1 MNSKPNTLNKKLKIL
16 LIEDD
21 PGDAHL
27 IRKMLIESKSACFE
41 LEHFDRLSKGLEH
54 LVQMEIDLILL
65 DLNLPDSQG
74 LDTFVKAHA
83 KAQVIPVIVLTG
95 LEDENLAIE
104 SISKGA
110 QDYLVK
116 GQIDSS
122 LLIRAIHYA
131 VERHMLRSKL
141 KKANQKILEQ
151 QKELIDEERLKV
163 LLQMAGATAHELN
176 TPLFALLGNIDLMGK
191 YKGDPEKLSGC
202 ITAIEASGNRIS
214 DIVKKIQTIRHY
226 ETTAYFDG
234 IDIININQDLNIL
247 SVEDDK
253 MFFSMLKKM
262 LSNLGMTKV
271 SQAMNIKKAKALL
284 TKNTYALTLLEYKL
298 PDGDAFD
305 LLRFMKGQDL
315 QVPVVV
321 LTGQG
326 NEEIASKAIQ
336 TGAYDYLSK
345 ENVTESSLSRSINN
359 ALEKFR
365 LNREINMA
373 MTKMAEMSTTDE
385 LTGLY
390 NRRYFTE
397 ALERE
402 MARAKRYGTSLVMC
416 MMDLDNFKRVN
427 DAYGHTAGDTVLSEI
442 GKILKDCIRQSDL
455 GCRYGGEEFAVIL
468 PDTDANKAKVI
479 CERLRKIVAEHPFK
493 HNLYL
498 FNITISMGITSY
510 NSFMDQSPIE
520 ILELADKALYQAK
533 EAGRNQL
540 VEYTPAK
547 RERHRSK
554 LGKILVSKGYIAENE
569 LDKALS
575 EQKLRIG
582 EILVQSGHITPKQ
595 LETALDYQKNTVM
608 KLGET
613 LKVLGYIMNKDLN
626 WALSRMKRKLG
637 EILTEMGLLKDYQLQ
652 QALALQEEYY

>member
-1 MNSKPNTLNKKLKIL
+1 MNSKPNTLNEKLKIL

-41 LEHFDRLSKGLEH
+41 LEHFDRLSTGLEH
-54 LVQMEIDLILL
+54 LAQMEIDLILL

-95 LEDENLAIE
+95 LEDENLAIK

-116 GQIDSS
+116 GQIDSG

-131 VERHMLRSKL
+131 VERHRLRLKL

-176 TPLFALLGNIDLMGK
+176 QPLMVLLGNIELIGM
-191 YKGDPEKLSGC
+191 YKSDPEKLSYC
-202 ITAIEASGNRIS
+202 ITAIEDAGNRIS
-214 DIVKKIQTIRHY
+214 DIVKKIETIRNY
-226 ETTAYFDG
+226 ETKTYPDG
-234 IDIININQDLNIL
+234 SEIINIDQDLNIL
-247 SVEDDK
+247 SIEDDK
-253 MFFSMLKKM
+253 MYFSMLKKM
-262 LSNLGMTKV
+262 LSNLGMTEV
-271 SQAMNIKKAKALL
+271 SRAMNIKEAKTLL
-284 TKNTYALTLLEYKL
+284 TNNTYALALLEYKL

-305 LLRFMKGQDL
+305 LLRFMKGQDI

-326 NEEIASKAIQ
+326 NEAIASKAIQ

-345 ENVTESSLSRSINN
+345 ENINESSLSRSINT
-359 ALEKFR
+359 ALERFR
-365 LNREINMA
+365 LNRDINMA
-373 MTKMAEMSTTDE
+373 MTKMAEISTTDE

-402 MARAKRYGTSLVMC
+402 IARAKRYGTSLVMC
-416 MMDLDNFKRVN
+416 MMDLDYFKRVN
-427 DAYGHTAGDTVLSEI
+427 DAYGHTAGDMVLAKI
-442 GKILKDCIRQSDL
+442 GKILKDCIRKSDL
-455 GCRYGGEEFAVIL
+455 ACRYGGEEFAVIL
-468 PDTDANKAKVI
+468 PDTDVKKAKAV
-479 CERLRKIVAEHPFK
+479 CERFRKIVAGHPFK
-493 HNLYL
+493 HNLSQ

-510 NSFMDQSPIE
+510 NSFIDQSPIE

-540 VEYTPAK
+540 VEYTPAI
-547 RERHRSK
+547 RERHRS
-554 LGKILVSKGYIAENE
+554 
-569 LDKALS
+569 
-575 EQKLRIG
+575 
-582 EILVQSGHITPKQ
+582 
-595 LETALDYQKNTVM
+595 
-608 KLGET
+608 
-613 LKVLGYIMNKDLN
+613 
-626 WALSRMKRKLG
+626 
-637 EILTEMGLLKDYQLQ
+637 
-652 QALALQEEYY
+652 

>member
-27 IRKMLIESKSACFE
+27 IRKMLIGSKSACFE
-41 LEHFDRLSKGLEH
+41 LEHFDRLSTGLEH
-54 LVQMEIDLILL
+54 LAQMEIDLILL

-95 LEDENLAIE
+95 LEDENLAVK
-104 SISKGA
+104 SISKGV

-116 GQIDSS
+116 GQIDSG

-131 VERHMLRSKL
+131 VERHRLRLKL

-176 TPLFALLGNIDLMGK
+176 QPLMVLLGNIELLEM
-191 YKGDPEKLSGC
+191 YKSDPEKLSDC
-202 ITAIEASGNRIS
+202 VTAIEDAGNRIS
-214 DIVKKIQTIRHY
+214 DIVKKIETIRSY
-226 ETTAYFDG
+226 ETKAYPDG
-234 IDIININQDLNIL
+234 SEIISIDQGLKIL
-247 SVEDDK
+247 SIEDDK
-253 MFFSMLKKM
+253 IYFSMLKKM
-262 LSNLGMTKV
+262 LNNLGMTEV
-271 SQAMNIKKAKALL
+271 SQAMNIKEAKTLL
-284 TKNTYALTLLEYKL
+284 TKNTYALALLEYKL

-305 LLRFMKGQDL
+305 LLGFMKGQDI

-326 NEEIASKAIQ
+326 NEAIASKAIQ

-345 ENVTESSLSRSINN
+345 ENINESSLSRSINT
-359 ALEKFR
+359 ALERFR

-397 ALERE
+397 ALGRE
-402 MARAKRYGTSLVMC
+402 IARAKRYGTSLVMC
-416 MMDLDNFKRVN
+416 MMDLDYFKRVN
-427 DAYGHTAGDTVLSEI
+427 DVYGHTAGDMVLSEI
-442 GKILKDCIRQSDL
+442 GKILKDCIRQNDL
-455 GCRYGGEEFAVIL
+455 ACRYGGEEFAVIL
-468 PDTDANKAKVI
+468 PNTDVKRAKAV
-479 CERLRKIVAEHPFK
+479 CERFRKIVAGYPFK
-493 HNLYL
+493 HNLSQ

-540 VEYTPAK
+540 VEYTP
-547 RERHRSK
+547 S
-554 LGKILVSKGYIAENE
+554 I
-569 LDKALS
+569 
-575 EQKLRIG
+575 
-582 EILVQSGHITPKQ
+582 
-595 LETALDYQKNTVM
+595 
-608 KLGET
+608 
-613 LKVLGYIMNKDLN
+613 
-626 WALSRMKRKLG
+626 
-637 EILTEMGLLKDYQLQ
+637 
-652 QALALQEEYY
+652 

>member
-1 MNSKPNTLNKKLKIL
+1 MISKPNTLNKKLKIL

-27 IRKMLIESKSACFE
+27 IRKMLIESKSAYFE
-41 LEHFDRLSKGLEH
+41 LEHFDRLSTGLEQ
-54 LVQMEIDLILL
+54 LAQMEIDLILL

-74 LDTFVKAHA
+74 LDTIVKAHA
-83 KAQVIPVIVLTG
+83 KAQIIPVIVLTG
-95 LEDENLAIE
+95 LEDKNLAIK

-116 GQIDSS
+116 GQINSG

-131 VERHMLRSKL
+131 VERHRLRAKL

-176 TPLFALLGNIDLMGK
+176 QPLMVLLGNIELIGT
-191 YKGDPEKLSGC
+191 YKSDPEKLSDC
-202 ITAIEASGNRIS
+202 VAAIEDAGNRIS
-214 DIVKKIQTIRHY
+214 DIVKKIETIRNY
-226 ETTAYFDG
+226 ETKAYPDG
-234 IDIININQDLNIL
+234 SKIISIDQDLNIL
-247 SVEDDK
+247 SIEDDK
-253 MFFSMLKKM
+253 MYFSMLKKM
-262 LSNLGMTKV
+262 LSNLGMTEV
-271 SQAMNIKKAKALL
+271 SQAMNIKEAKALL
-284 TKNTYALTLLEYKL
+284 TKNTYALTLLEYNL

-305 LLRFMKGQDL
+305 LLGFMKGQDI

-326 NEEIASKAIQ
+326 DEAIASKAIQ

-345 ENVTESSLSRSINN
+345 ENINESSLSRSINTT
-359 ALEKFR
+359 LERFR

-402 MARAKRYGTSLVMC
+402 IARAKRYGTSLVMC
-416 MMDLDNFKRVN
+416 LMDLDYFKRVN
-427 DAYGHTAGDTVLSEI
+427 DAYGHTAGDMVLAEI
-442 GKILKDCIRQSDL
+442 GKILKDCIRKSDL
-455 GCRYGGEEFAVIL
+455 ACRYGGEEFAVIL
-468 PDTDANKAKVI
+468 PDTDVKKAKAV
-479 CERLRKIVAEHPFK
+479 CERFRKIVAEHPFK
-493 HNLYL
+493 HNLFQ

-540 VEYTPAK
+540 VEYTP
-547 RERHRSK
+547 S
-554 LGKILVSKGYIAENE
+554 I
-569 LDKALS
+569 
-575 EQKLRIG
+575 
-582 EILVQSGHITPKQ
+582 
-595 LETALDYQKNTVM
+595 
-608 KLGET
+608 
-613 LKVLGYIMNKDLN
+613 
-626 WALSRMKRKLG
+626 
-637 EILTEMGLLKDYQLQ
+637 
-652 QALALQEEYY
+652 

>member
-1 MNSKPNTLNKKLKIL
+1 MISKPNTLNKKLKIL

-27 IRKMLIESKSACFE
+27 IRKMLIESKSAYFE
-41 LEHFDRLSKGLEH
+41 LEHFDRLSTGLEQ
-54 LVQMEIDLILL
+54 LAQMEIDLILL

-74 LDTFVKAHA
+74 LDTIVKAHA
-83 KAQVIPVIVLTG
+83 KAQIIPVIVLTG
-95 LEDENLAIE
+95 LEDKNLAIK

-116 GQIDSS
+116 GQINSG

-131 VERHMLRSKL
+131 VERHRLRAKL

-176 TPLFALLGNIDLMGK
+176 QPLMVLLGNIELIGT
-191 YKGDPEKLSGC
+191 YKSDPEKLSDC
-202 ITAIEASGNRIS
+202 VAAIEDAGNRIS
-214 DIVKKIQTIRHY
+214 DIVKKIETIRNY
-226 ETTAYFDG
+226 ETKAYPDG
-234 IDIININQDLNIL
+234 SKIISIDQDLNIL
-247 SVEDDK
+247 SIEDDK
-253 MFFSMLKKM
+253 MYFSILKKM
-262 LSNLGMTKV
+262 LSNLGMTEV
-271 SQAMNIKKAKALL
+271 SQAMNIKEAKALL

-305 LLRFMKGQDL
+305 LLGFMKGQDI

-326 NEEIASKAIQ
+326 DEAIASKAIQ

-345 ENVTESSLSRSINN
+345 ENINESSLSRSINTT
-359 ALEKFR
+359 LERFR

-402 MARAKRYGTSLVMC
+402 IARAKRYGTSLVMC
-416 MMDLDNFKRVN
+416 LMDLDYFKRVN
-427 DAYGHTAGDTVLSEI
+427 DAYGHTAGDMVLAEI
-442 GKILKDCIRQSDL
+442 GKILKDCIRKSDL
-455 GCRYGGEEFAVIL
+455 ACRYGGEEFAVIL
-468 PDTDANKAKVI
+468 PDTDVKKAKAV
-479 CERLRKIVAEHPFK
+479 CERFRKIVAEHPFK
-493 HNLYL
+493 HNLFQ

-540 VEYTPAK
+540 VEYTP
-547 RERHRSK
+547 S
-554 LGKILVSKGYIAENE
+554 I
-569 LDKALS
+569 
-575 EQKLRIG
+575 
-582 EILVQSGHITPKQ
+582 
-595 LETALDYQKNTVM
+595 
-608 KLGET
+608 
-613 LKVLGYIMNKDLN
+613 
-626 WALSRMKRKLG
+626 
-637 EILTEMGLLKDYQLQ
+637 
-652 QALALQEEYY
+652 

>member
-27 IRKMLIESKSACFE
+27 IRKMLIESKSAYFE
-41 LEHFDRLSKGLEH
+41 LEHFDRLSTGLEQ
-54 LVQMEIDLILL
+54 LAQMEIDLILL

-74 LDTFVKAHA
+74 LDTIVKAHA
-83 KAQVIPVIVLTG
+83 KAQIIPVIVLTG
-95 LEDENLAIE
+95 LEDENLAIK

-116 GQIDSS
+116 GQIDSG

-131 VERHMLRSKL
+131 VERHRLRSKL

-176 TPLFALLGNIDLMGK
+176 QPLMVLLGNIELIGM
-191 YKGDPEKLSGC
+191 YKSDPEKLSDC
-202 ITAIEASGNRIS
+202 VAAIEDAGNRIS
-214 DIVKKIQTIRHY
+214 DIVKKIETIRNY
-226 ETTAYFDG
+226 ETKAYPDG
-234 IDIININQDLNIL
+234 SEIISIDQDLNIL
-247 SVEDDK
+247 SIEDDK
-253 MFFSMLKKM
+253 MYFSILKKM
-262 LSNLGMTKV
+262 LSNLGMTEV
-271 SQAMNIKKAKALL
+271 SQAMNIKEAKTLL
-284 TKNTYALTLLEYKL
+284 TNNTYALALLEYKL

-305 LLRFMKGQDL
+305 LLRFMKGEDI

-326 NEEIASKAIQ
+326 NEAIASKAIQ

-345 ENVTESSLSRSINN
+345 ENINESSLSRSINN
-359 ALEKFR
+359 ALERFR

-402 MARAKRYGTSLVMC
+402 IARAKRYGTSLVMC
-416 MMDLDNFKRVN
+416 MMDLDYFKRVN
-427 DAYGHTAGDTVLSEI
+427 DAYGHTAGDMVLAEI
-442 GKILKDCIRQSDL
+442 GNILKDCIRKSDL
-455 GCRYGGEEFAVIL
+455 ACRYGGEEFAVIL
-468 PDTDANKAKVI
+468 PDTDVKKAKAV
-479 CERLRKIVAEHPFK
+479 CERFRKIVAGHPFK
-493 HNLYL
+493 HNLSQ

-510 NSFMDQSPIE
+510 NSLMDQSPIE
-520 ILELADKALYQAK
+520 IMELADKALYQAK

-540 VEYTPAK
+540 VEYTP
-547 RERHRSK
+547 S
-554 LGKILVSKGYIAENE
+554 I
-569 LDKALS
+569 
-575 EQKLRIG
+575 
-582 EILVQSGHITPKQ
+582 
-595 LETALDYQKNTVM
+595 
-608 KLGET
+608 
-613 LKVLGYIMNKDLN
+613 
-626 WALSRMKRKLG
+626 
-637 EILTEMGLLKDYQLQ
+637 
-652 QALALQEEYY
+652 

>member
-41 LEHFDRLSKGLEH
+41 LEHFDRLSTGLEH

-95 LEDENLAIE
+95 LEDENLAIK

-116 GQIDSS
+116 GQIDSG
-122 LLIRAIHYA
+122 LLIRAIYYA
-131 VERHMLRSKL
+131 VERHRLRLEL

-176 TPLFALLGNIDLMGK
+176 QPLMVLLGNIEFMGM
-191 YKGDPEKLSGC
+191 YKSDPEKLSDC
-202 ITAIEASGNRIS
+202 VAAIEDAGNRIS
-214 DIVKKIQTIRHY
+214 DIVKKIQTIRNY
-226 ETTAYFDG
+226 ETKAYFDG
-234 IDIININQDLNIL
+234 SEIISIDQDLNIL

-253 MFFSMLKKM
+253 MYFSMLKKM

-271 SQAMNIKKAKALL
+271 SQAVNIKEAKALL
-284 TKNTYALTLLEYKL
+284 TKNTYALTLSEYKL
-298 PDGDAFD
+298 PDDDAFY
-305 LLRFMKGQDL
+305 LLRFMKGQDI

-326 NEEIASKAIQ
+326 NEVIASKAIQ

-345 ENVTESSLSRSINN
+345 ENISESSLSRSINN

-373 MTKMAEMSTTDE
+373 MTKMAEISTTDE

-416 MMDLDNFKRVN
+416 MMDLDYFKRVN
-427 DAYGHTAGDTVLSEI
+427 DAYGHTAGDMVLAEI

-455 GCRYGGEEFAVIL
+455 ACRYGGEEFAVIL
-468 PDTDANKAKVI
+468 PDTVAKKAKAV
-479 CERLRKIVAEHPFK
+479 CERFRKIVAGHPFK
-493 HNLYL
+493 HNLSQ
-498 FNITISMGITSY
+498 FNITISIGITSY
-510 NSFMDQSPIE
+510 NSFMGQSPIE

-540 VEYTPAK
+540 VEYPPAI
-547 RERHRSK
+547 RERHSSK
-554 LGKILVSKGYIAENE
+554 LGKILVSEGYIAENE

-582 EILVQSGHITPKQ
+582 EILLQSDHITPKQ
-595 LETALDYQKNTVM
+595 LETALDYQKNTFM

-637 EILTEMGLLKDYQLQ
+637 EILTEMRLLKDYQLQ

>member
-1 MNSKPNTLNKKLKIL
+1 MNSKPNTLYKKLKIL

-41 LEHFDRLSKGLEH
+41 LEHFDRLSTGLEH

-83 KAQVIPVIVLTG
+83 KAQIIPVIVLTG
-95 LEDENLAIE
+95 FEDENLAIK
-104 SISKGA
+104 SIRKGA

-116 GQIDSS
+116 GQIDSG

-131 VERHMLRSKL
+131 VERNRLRLKL

-176 TPLFALLGNIDLMGK
+176 QPLMVLLGNIDLMGM
-191 YKGDPEKLSGC
+191 YKSDPEKLSDC
-202 ITAIEASGNRIS
+202 VAAIEDAGNRIS
-214 DIVKKIQTIRHY
+214 DIVKKIETIRSY
-226 ETTAYFDG
+226 ETKAYPDG
-234 IDIININQDLNIL
+234 SEIISIDQDLNIL

-253 MFFSMLKKM
+253 MYFSMLKKM
-262 LSNLGMTKV
+262 LSKLGMTKV
-271 SQAMNIKKAKALL
+271 SQAMNIKEAKALL

-305 LLRFMKGQDL
+305 LLRFMKGQDI

-326 NEEIASKAIQ
+326 NEAIASKAIQ

-345 ENVTESSLSRSINN
+345 ENISDSSLSRSINN
-359 ALEKFR
+359 ALERFR

-373 MTKMAEMSTTDE
+373 MTKMAEMSTTDA

-416 MMDLDNFKRVN
+416 MMDLDYFKRVN
-427 DAYGHTAGDTVLSEI
+427 DAYGHTAGDMVLAEI

-468 PDTDANKAKVI
+468 PDTDAKKAKTV
-479 CERLRKIVAEHPFK
+479 CERFRETVAGHPFK
-493 HNLYL
+493 HNLTQ

-510 NSFMDQSPIE
+510 NSSMDQSPVE

-540 VEYTPAK
+540 VEYTPA
-547 RERHRSK
+547 
-554 LGKILVSKGYIAENE
+554 I
-569 LDKALS
+569 
-575 EQKLRIG
+575 
-582 EILVQSGHITPKQ
+582 
-595 LETALDYQKNTVM
+595 
-608 KLGET
+608 
-613 LKVLGYIMNKDLN
+613 
-626 WALSRMKRKLG
+626 
-637 EILTEMGLLKDYQLQ
+637 
-652 QALALQEEYY
+652 

>member
-1 MNSKPNTLNKKLKIL
+1 MNSKPNTLNKKLRIL

-27 IRKMLIESKSACFE
+27 IRKMLIGSKRACFE
-41 LEHFDRLSKGLEH
+41 LEHFDRLSTGLEH
-54 LVQMEIDLILL
+54 LAQMEIDLILL

-95 LEDENLAIE
+95 LEDENLAIK

-116 GQIDSS
+116 GQTDSG

-131 VERHMLRSKL
+131 VERHRLRLKL

-176 TPLFALLGNIDLMGK
+176 QPLMVLLGNIELLEMSK
-191 YKGDPEKLSGC
+191 SDPEKLSDC
-202 ITAIEASGNRIS
+202 VTAIEDAGNRIS
-214 DIVKKIQTIRHY
+214 DIVKKIETIRSY
-226 ETTAYFDG
+226 ETKAYPDG
-234 IDIININQDLNIL
+234 SEIISIDQDLKIL
-247 SVEDDK
+247 SIEDDK
-253 MFFSMLKKM
+253 MYFSMLKKM
-262 LSNLGMTKV
+262 LNNLGMTEV
-271 SQAMNIKKAKALL
+271 SQAMNVKEAKTLL
-284 TKNTYALTLLEYKL
+284 TKNTYALALLVYKL

-305 LLRFMKGQDL
+305 LLRFMKGQDI

-326 NEEIASKAIQ
+326 NEAIASKAIQ

-345 ENVTESSLSRSINN
+345 ENINESSLSRSINTT
-359 ALEKFR
+359 LERFR
-365 LNREINMA
+365 LNREIYMA

-402 MARAKRYGTSLVMC
+402 IARAKRYGTSLVMC
-416 MMDLDNFKRVN
+416 MMDLDYFKRVN
-427 DAYGHTAGDTVLSEI
+427 DVYGHTAGDMVLSGI

-455 GCRYGGEEFAVIL
+455 ACRYGGEEFAVIL
-468 PDTDANKAKVI
+468 PNTDVKKAKAV
-479 CERLRKIVAEHPFK
+479 CERFRKIVAEHLFK
-493 HNLYL
+493 HNLSQ

-533 EAGRNQL
+533 KAGRNQL
-540 VEYTPAK
+540 VEYTP
-547 RERHRSK
+547 S
-554 LGKILVSKGYIAENE
+554 I
-569 LDKALS
+569 
-575 EQKLRIG
+575 
-582 EILVQSGHITPKQ
+582 
-595 LETALDYQKNTVM
+595 
-608 KLGET
+608 
-613 LKVLGYIMNKDLN
+613 
-626 WALSRMKRKLG
+626 
-637 EILTEMGLLKDYQLQ
+637 
-652 QALALQEEYY
+652 

>member
-1 MNSKPNTLNKKLKIL
+1 MLNKKLKIL

-41 LEHFDRLSKGLEH
+41 LKHFDRLSTGLEH
-54 LVQMEIDLILL
+54 LAQMEIDLILL

-95 LEDENLAIE
+95 LEDENLAIK
-104 SISKGA
+104 SIRKGA

-116 GQIDSS
+116 GQIDSG
-122 LLIRAIHYA
+122 LLIREIHYA
-131 VERHMLRSKL
+131 VERHRLRLKL

-151 QKELIDEERLKV
+151 QKGLIEEERLKV

-176 TPLFALLGNIDLMGK
+176 QPLMVLLGNIELIGK
-191 YKGDPEKLSGC
+191 YKSDPEKLFDC
-202 ITAIEASGNRIS
+202 VTAIEDAGNRIS
-214 DIVKKIQTIRHY
+214 DIVKKIQTIRNY
-226 ETTAYFDG
+226 ETKAYPDG
-234 IDIININQDLNIL
+234 SEIISIDQDLNIL
-247 SVEDDK
+247 SVENEK
-253 MFFSMLKKM
+253 MYFSMLKKM
-262 LSNLGMTKV
+262 LNNLGMTEV
-271 SQAMNIKKAKALL
+271 SQAMNIKEAKALL

-305 LLRFMKGQDL
+305 LLRFVKEQDI

-326 NEEIASKAIQ
+326 NEAIASKVIQ

-345 ENVTESSLSRSINN
+345 ENINESSLSRSINT
-359 ALEKFR
+359 ALERFR

-390 NRRYFTE
+390 NRRYFME

-416 MMDLDNFKRVN
+416 MMDLDYFKQVN
-427 DAYGHTAGDTVLSEI
+427 DAYGHTAGDMVLSEI

-455 GCRYGGEEFAVIL
+455 ACRYGGEEFAVIL
-468 PDTDANKAKVI
+468 PNTDVKKAKAV
-479 CERLRKIVAEHPFK
+479 CERFRKIVGGHLFK
-493 HNLYL
+493 HNLSQ
-498 FNITISMGITSY
+498 FNITISMGIISY

-540 VEYTPAK
+540 VEYTPAI
-547 RERHRSK
+547 RERQRSK
-554 LGKILVSKGYIAENE
+554 LGKILVSEGYITENE

-582 EILVQSGHITPKQ
+582 EILVQSGHITTKQ
-595 LETALDYQKNTVM
+595 LETALDYQKSTFM

-613 LKVLGYIMNKDLN
+613 LKVLGYLMNKDLN
-626 WALSRMKRKLG
+626 WALGRMKRKLG

-652 QALALQEEYY
+652 QALAFQEENY

>member
-27 IRKMLIESKSACFE
+27 IQKMLIESKSACFE
-41 LEHFDRLSKGLEH
+41 LEHFDRLSTGLEH

-95 LEDENLAIE
+95 LEDENLAIK

-116 GQIDSS
+116 GQIDSG

-131 VERHMLRSKL
+131 VERHRLRSRL

-176 TPLFALLGNIDLMGK
+176 QPLMVLLGNIELLEM
-191 YKGDPEKLSGC
+191 YKSDPEKLSDC
-202 ITAIEASGNRIS
+202 VAAIEDAGNRIS
-214 DIVKKIQTIRHY
+214 DIVKKIQTIRNY
-226 ETTAYFDG
+226 ETKAYPDG
-234 IDIININQDLNIL
+234 SEIISIDQDLNIL

-253 MFFSMLKKM
+253 MYFSMLKKM
-262 LSNLGMTKV
+262 LSNLGMTEV
-271 SQAMNIKKAKALL
+271 SQAMNIKEAKALL

-305 LLRFMKGQDL
+305 LLKFMKEQDI

-326 NEEIASKAIQ
+326 NEAIASKAIQ

-345 ENVTESSLSRSINN
+345 ENINESSLSRSINTT
-359 ALEKFR
+359 LERFR

-402 MARAKRYGTSLVMC
+402 IARAKRYGTSLVMC
-416 MMDLDNFKRVN
+416 MMDLDYFKRVN
-427 DAYGHTAGDTVLSEI
+427 DAYGHTAGDMVLAEI
-442 GKILKDCIRQSDL
+442 GNILKDCIRKSDL
-455 GCRYGGEEFAVIL
+455 ACRYGGEEFAVIL
-468 PDTDANKAKVI
+468 PDTDVKKAKAV
-479 CERLRKIVAEHPFK
+479 CERFRKIVAGHPFK
-493 HNLYL
+493 HNLSQ

-540 VEYTPAK
+540 VEYTP
-547 RERHRSK
+547 S
-554 LGKILVSKGYIAENE
+554 I
-569 LDKALS
+569 
-575 EQKLRIG
+575 
-582 EILVQSGHITPKQ
+582 
-595 LETALDYQKNTVM
+595 
-608 KLGET
+608 
-613 LKVLGYIMNKDLN
+613 
-626 WALSRMKRKLG
+626 
-637 EILTEMGLLKDYQLQ
+637 
-652 QALALQEEYY
+652 

>member
-1 MNSKPNTLNKKLKIL
+1 MNSKPNTLNKKLRIL

-27 IRKMLIESKSACFE
+27 IRKMLIGSKRACFE
-41 LEHFDRLSKGLEH
+41 LEHFDRLSTGLEH
-54 LVQMEIDLILL
+54 LAQMEIDLILL

-95 LEDENLAIE
+95 LEDENLAIK

-116 GQIDSS
+116 GQTDSG

-131 VERHMLRSKL
+131 VERHRLRLKL

-176 TPLFALLGNIDLMGK
+176 QPLMVLLGNIELLEMSK
-191 YKGDPEKLSGC
+191 SDPEKLSDC
-202 ITAIEASGNRIS
+202 VTAIEDAGNRIS
-214 DIVKKIQTIRHY
+214 DIVKKIETIRSY
-226 ETTAYFDG
+226 ETKAYPDG
-234 IDIININQDLNIL
+234 SEIISIDQDLKIL
-247 SVEDDK
+247 SIEDDK
-253 MFFSMLKKM
+253 MYFSMLKKM
-262 LSNLGMTKV
+262 LNNLGMTEV
-271 SQAMNIKKAKALL
+271 SQAMNVKEAKTLL
-284 TKNTYALTLLEYKL
+284 TKNTYALALLVYKL

-305 LLRFMKGQDL
+305 LLRFMKGQDI

-326 NEEIASKAIQ
+326 NEAIASKAIQ

-345 ENVTESSLSRSINN
+345 ENINESSLSRSINTT
-359 ALEKFR
+359 LERFR

-402 MARAKRYGTSLVMC
+402 IARAKRYGTSLVMC
-416 MMDLDNFKRVN
+416 MMDLDYFKRVN
-427 DAYGHTAGDTVLSEI
+427 DVYGHTAGDMVLSGI

-455 GCRYGGEEFAVIL
+455 ACRYGGEEFAVIL
-468 PDTDANKAKVI
+468 PNTDVKKAKAV
-479 CERLRKIVAEHPFK
+479 CERFRKIVAEHLFK
-493 HNLYL
+493 HNLSQ

-533 EAGRNQL
+533 KAGRNQL
-540 VEYTPAK
+540 VEYTP
-547 RERHRSK
+547 S
-554 LGKILVSKGYIAENE
+554 I
-569 LDKALS
+569 
-575 EQKLRIG
+575 
-582 EILVQSGHITPKQ
+582 
-595 LETALDYQKNTVM
+595 
-608 KLGET
+608 
-613 LKVLGYIMNKDLN
+613 
-626 WALSRMKRKLG
+626 
-637 EILTEMGLLKDYQLQ
+637 
-652 QALALQEEYY
+652 

>member
-1 MNSKPNTLNKKLKIL
+1 MLNKKLKIL

-41 LEHFDRLSKGLEH
+41 LEHFDRLSTGLEH

-95 LEDENLAIE
+95 LEDENLAIK

-116 GQIDSS
+116 GQIDSG

-131 VERHMLRSKL
+131 VERHKLRSEL

-176 TPLFALLGNIDLMGK
+176 QPLMVLLGNIDLMGM
-191 YKGDPEKLSGC
+191 YKSDPEKLSDC
-202 ITAIEASGNRIS
+202 VAAIEDAGNRIS

-226 ETTAYFDG
+226 ETKAYSDG
-234 IDIININQDLNIL
+234 SEIISIDQDINIL

-253 MFFSMLKKM
+253 MYFSMLKKM

-305 LLRFMKGQDL
+305 LLRFMKGQDI

-326 NEEIASKAIQ
+326 NEAIASKAMQ

-345 ENVTESSLSRSINN
+345 ENINESSLSRSINT
-359 ALEKFR
+359 ALERFR

-390 NRRYFTE
+390 NRRYFME

-416 MMDLDNFKRVN
+416 MMDLDHFKRVN
-427 DAYGHTAGDTVLSEI
+427 DTYGHTAGDMVLVEI
-442 GKILKDCIRQSDL
+442 GKILTECIRQSDL
-455 GCRYGGEEFAVIL
+455 ACRYGGEEFAVIL
-468 PDTDANKAKVI
+468 PDTDVKKAKDVY
-479 CERLRKIVAEHPFK
+479 ERFRKIVAGHPFK
-493 HNLYL
+493 HNLSQ

-510 NSFMDQSPIE
+510 NNLMDQSPIE

-540 VEYTPAK
+540 VEYTP
-547 RERHRSK
+547 S
-554 LGKILVSKGYIAENE
+554 I
-569 LDKALS
+569 
-575 EQKLRIG
+575 
-582 EILVQSGHITPKQ
+582 
-595 LETALDYQKNTVM
+595 
-608 KLGET
+608 
-613 LKVLGYIMNKDLN
+613 
-626 WALSRMKRKLG
+626 
-637 EILTEMGLLKDYQLQ
+637 
-652 QALALQEEYY
+652 

>member
-1 MNSKPNTLNKKLKIL
+1 MISKPNTLNKKLKIL

-27 IRKMLIESKSACFE
+27 IRKMLIESKSAYFE
-41 LEHFDRLSKGLEH
+41 LEHFDRLSTGLEQ
-54 LVQMEIDLILL
+54 LAQMEIDLILL

-74 LDTFVKAHA
+74 LDTIVKAHA
-83 KAQVIPVIVLTG
+83 KAQIIPVIVLTG
-95 LEDENLAIE
+95 LEDKNLAIK

-116 GQIDSS
+116 GQINSG

-131 VERHMLRSKL
+131 VERHRLRAKL

-176 TPLFALLGNIDLMGK
+176 QPLMVLLGNIELIGT
-191 YKGDPEKLSGC
+191 YKSDPEKLSDC
-202 ITAIEASGNRIS
+202 VAAIEDAGNRIS
-214 DIVKKIQTIRHY
+214 DIVKKIETIRNY
-226 ETTAYFDG
+226 ETKAYPDG
-234 IDIININQDLNIL
+234 SKIISIDQDLNIL
-247 SVEDDK
+247 SIEDDK
-253 MFFSMLKKM
+253 MYFSILKKM
-262 LSNLGMTKV
+262 LSNLGMTEV
-271 SQAMNIKKAKALL
+271 SQAMNIKEAKALL

-305 LLRFMKGQDL
+305 LLGFMKGQDI

-326 NEEIASKAIQ
+326 DEAIASKAIQ

-345 ENVTESSLSRSINN
+345 ENINESSLFRSINTT
-359 ALEKFR
+359 LERFR

-402 MARAKRYGTSLVMC
+402 IARAKRYGTSLVMC
-416 MMDLDNFKRVN
+416 LMDLDYFKRVN
-427 DAYGHTAGDTVLSEI
+427 DAYGHTAGDMVLAEI
-442 GKILKDCIRQSDL
+442 GKILKDCIRKSDL
-455 GCRYGGEEFAVIL
+455 ACRYGGEEFAVIL
-468 PDTDANKAKVI
+468 PDTDVKKAKAV
-479 CERLRKIVAEHPFK
+479 CERFRKIVAEHPFK
-493 HNLYL
+493 HNLFQ

-540 VEYTPAK
+540 VEYTP
-547 RERHRSK
+547 S
-554 LGKILVSKGYIAENE
+554 I
-569 LDKALS
+569 
-575 EQKLRIG
+575 
-582 EILVQSGHITPKQ
+582 
-595 LETALDYQKNTVM
+595 
-608 KLGET
+608 
-613 LKVLGYIMNKDLN
+613 
-626 WALSRMKRKLG
+626 
-637 EILTEMGLLKDYQLQ
+637 
-652 QALALQEEYY
+652 

>member
-1 MNSKPNTLNKKLKIL
+1 MISKPNTLNKKLKIL

-27 IRKMLIESKSACFE
+27 IRKMLIESKSAYFE
-41 LEHFDRLSKGLEH
+41 LEHFDRLSTGLEQ
-54 LVQMEIDLILL
+54 LAQMEIDLILL

-74 LDTFVKAHA
+74 LDTIVKAHA
-83 KAQVIPVIVLTG
+83 KAQIIPVIVLTG
-95 LEDENLAIE
+95 LEDKNLAIK

-116 GQIDSS
+116 GQINSG

-131 VERHMLRSKL
+131 VERHRLRAKL

-176 TPLFALLGNIDLMGK
+176 QPLMVLLGNIELIGT
-191 YKGDPEKLSGC
+191 YKSDPEKLSDC
-202 ITAIEASGNRIS
+202 VAAIEDAGNRIS
-214 DIVKKIQTIRHY
+214 DIVKKIETIRNY
-226 ETTAYFDG
+226 ETKAYPDG
-234 IDIININQDLNIL
+234 SKIISIDQDLNIL
-247 SVEDDK
+247 SIEDDK
-253 MFFSMLKKM
+253 MYFSMLKKM
-262 LSNLGMTKV
+262 LSNLGMTEV
-271 SQAMNIKKAKALL
+271 SQAMNIKEAKALL

-305 LLRFMKGQDL
+305 LLGFMKGQDI

-326 NEEIASKAIQ
+326 DEAIASKAIQ

-345 ENVTESSLSRSINN
+345 ENINESSLSRSINTT
-359 ALEKFR
+359 LERFR

-402 MARAKRYGTSLVMC
+402 IARAKRYGTSLVMC
-416 MMDLDNFKRVN
+416 LMDLDYFKRVN
-427 DAYGHTAGDTVLSEI
+427 DAYGHTAGDMVLAEI
-442 GKILKDCIRQSDL
+442 GKILKDCIRKSDL
-455 GCRYGGEEFAVIL
+455 ACRYGGEEFAVIL
-468 PDTDANKAKVI
+468 PDTDVKKAKAV
-479 CERLRKIVAEHPFK
+479 CERFRKIVAEHPFK
-493 HNLYL
+493 HNLFQ

-540 VEYTPAK
+540 VEYTP
-547 RERHRSK
+547 S
-554 LGKILVSKGYIAENE
+554 I
-569 LDKALS
+569 
-575 EQKLRIG
+575 
-582 EILVQSGHITPKQ
+582 
-595 LETALDYQKNTVM
+595 
-608 KLGET
+608 
-613 LKVLGYIMNKDLN
+613 
-626 WALSRMKRKLG
+626 
-637 EILTEMGLLKDYQLQ
+637 
-652 QALALQEEYY
+652 

>member
-1 MNSKPNTLNKKLKIL
+1 MISKPNTLNKKLKIL

-27 IRKMLIESKSACFE
+27 IRKMLIESKSAYFE
-41 LEHFDRLSKGLEH
+41 LEHFDRLSTGLEQ
-54 LVQMEIDLILL
+54 LAQMEIDLILL

-74 LDTFVKAHA
+74 LDTIVKAHA
-83 KAQVIPVIVLTG
+83 KAQIIPVIVLTG
-95 LEDENLAIE
+95 LEDKNLAIK

-116 GQIDSS
+116 GQINSG

-131 VERHMLRSKL
+131 VERHRLRAKL

-176 TPLFALLGNIDLMGK
+176 QPLMVLLGNIELIGT
-191 YKGDPEKLSGC
+191 YKSDPEKLSDC
-202 ITAIEASGNRIS
+202 VAAIEDAGNRIS
-214 DIVKKIQTIRHY
+214 DIVKKIETIRNY
-226 ETTAYFDG
+226 ETKAYPDG
-234 IDIININQDLNIL
+234 SKIISIDQDLNIL
-247 SVEDDK
+247 SIEDDK
-253 MFFSMLKKM
+253 MYFSILKKM
-262 LSNLGMTKV
+262 LSNLGMTEV
-271 SQAMNIKKAKALL
+271 SQAMNIKEAKALL

-305 LLRFMKGQDL
+305 LLGFMKGQDI

-326 NEEIASKAIQ
+326 DEAIASKAIQ

-345 ENVTESSLSRSINN
+345 ENINESSLFRSINTT
-359 ALEKFR
+359 LERFR

-402 MARAKRYGTSLVMC
+402 IARAKRYGTSLVMC
-416 MMDLDNFKRVN
+416 LMDLDYFKRVN
-427 DAYGHTAGDTVLSEI
+427 DAYGHTAGDMVLAEI
-442 GKILKDCIRQSDL
+442 GKILKDCIRKSDL
-455 GCRYGGEEFAVIL
+455 ACRYGGEEFAVIL
-468 PDTDANKAKVI
+468 PDTDVKKAKAV
-479 CERLRKIVAEHPFK
+479 CERFRKIVAEHPFK
-493 HNLYL
+493 HNLSQ

-540 VEYTPAK
+540 VEYTP
-547 RERHRSK
+547 S
-554 LGKILVSKGYIAENE
+554 I
-569 LDKALS
+569 
-575 EQKLRIG
+575 
-582 EILVQSGHITPKQ
+582 
-595 LETALDYQKNTVM
+595 
-608 KLGET
+608 
-613 LKVLGYIMNKDLN
+613 
-626 WALSRMKRKLG
+626 
-637 EILTEMGLLKDYQLQ
+637 
-652 QALALQEEYY
+652 

>member
-1 MNSKPNTLNKKLKIL
+1 MISKPNTLNKKLKIL

-27 IRKMLIESKSACFE
+27 IRKMLIESKSAYFE
-41 LEHFDRLSKGLEH
+41 LEHFDRLSTGLEQ
-54 LVQMEIDLILL
+54 LAQMEIDLILL

-74 LDTFVKAHA
+74 LDTIVKAHA
-83 KAQVIPVIVLTG
+83 KAQIIPVIVLTG
-95 LEDENLAIE
+95 LEDKNLAIK

-116 GQIDSS
+116 GQIDSG

-131 VERHMLRSKL
+131 VERHRLRAKL

-176 TPLFALLGNIDLMGK
+176 QPLMVLLGNIELIGT
-191 YKGDPEKLSGC
+191 YKSDPEKLSDC
-202 ITAIEASGNRIS
+202 VAAIEDAGNRIS
-214 DIVKKIQTIRHY
+214 DIVKKIETIRNY
-226 ETTAYFDG
+226 ETKAYPDG
-234 IDIININQDLNIL
+234 SKIISIDQDLNIL
-247 SVEDDK
+247 SIEDDK
-253 MFFSMLKKM
+253 MYFSILKKM
-262 LSNLGMTKV
+262 LSNLGMTEV
-271 SQAMNIKKAKALL
+271 SQAMNIKEAKALL

-305 LLRFMKGQDL
+305 LLGFMKGQDI

-326 NEEIASKAIQ
+326 DEAIASKAIQ

-345 ENVTESSLSRSINN
+345 ENINESSLSRSINTT
-359 ALEKFR
+359 LERFR

-402 MARAKRYGTSLVMC
+402 IARAKRYGTSLVMC
-416 MMDLDNFKRVN
+416 LMDLDYFKRVN
-427 DAYGHTAGDTVLSEI
+427 DAYGHTAGDMVLAEI
-442 GKILKDCIRQSDL
+442 GKILKDCIRKSDL
-455 GCRYGGEEFAVIL
+455 ACRYGGEEFAVIL
-468 PDTDANKAKVI
+468 PDTDVKKAKAV
-479 CERLRKIVAEHPFK
+479 CERFRKIVAEHPFK
-493 HNLYL
+493 HNLFQ

-540 VEYTPAK
+540 VEYTP
-547 RERHRSK
+547 S
-554 LGKILVSKGYIAENE
+554 I
-569 LDKALS
+569 
-575 EQKLRIG
+575 
-582 EILVQSGHITPKQ
+582 
-595 LETALDYQKNTVM
+595 
-608 KLGET
+608 
-613 LKVLGYIMNKDLN
+613 
-626 WALSRMKRKLG
+626 
-637 EILTEMGLLKDYQLQ
+637 
-652 QALALQEEYY
+652 